1 MEFKMNRRQLL
12 LITAALSLSPVAT
25 SIGAWAHEFKV
36 GDLEIEHPWSRATGQ
51 SRPAVGY
58 LKIRNNGTAPDRLLG
73 ASTRIAD
80 HVMLHSNVIENGIAK
95 MAAAE
100 EIEIPAGGEVVL
112 APKSDY
118 HLMIMGLKQKLTEGD
133 TFPVTLIFEHAGKV
147 DVTFVTAAAG
157 ATESGD

>member
-1 MEFKMNRRQLL
+1 MQNMEINMNRRHLL
-12 LITAALSLSPVAT
+12 LITAALSLSPA
-25 SIGAWAHEFKV
+25 AALAHEFKA

-73 ASTRIAD
+73 ASTRIAE
-80 HVMLHSNVIENGIAK
+80 HVMLHANVIENGVAK
-95 MAAAE
+95 MSPAE
-100 EIEIPAGGEVVL
+100 GIEIPAGGELVL
-112 APKSDY
+112 APKGAY
-118 HLMIMGLKQKLTEGD
+118 HLMIMGLKQPLAEGD

-157 ATESGD
+157 ATDSGD